1 MALRRRS
8 AGRAPAWQVE
18 EDIAIVAAVTNLPVA
33 SVDGANMKA
42 EDRALKVRNQFIRK
56 APVLPKERT

>member
-1 MALRRRS
+1 MSLRWKS

-18 EDIAIVAAVTNLPVA
+18 EDVAIVAAVVNLPGA

-42 EDRALKVRNQFIRK
+42 FLVESAGFRWLSRIS
-56 APVLPKERT
+56 